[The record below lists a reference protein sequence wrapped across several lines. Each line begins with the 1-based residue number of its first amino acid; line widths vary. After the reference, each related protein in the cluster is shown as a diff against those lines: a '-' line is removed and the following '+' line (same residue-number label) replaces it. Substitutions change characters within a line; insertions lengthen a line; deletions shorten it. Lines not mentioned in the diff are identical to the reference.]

1 MSALRAFS
9 PSLPRRRPATT
20 TGSAPDGSPMLH
32 RLAAEKATGSFLR
45 ERGALHLSDGHVI
58 HAESPDTPDLEALLT
73 AGGALSPEEW
83 RQALD
88 EAGPEQRVG
97 RFLVDSGRFPEG
109 ALELCHLG
117 ALYDAAF
124 FVLGP
129 DGGGPARFRHGVAHW
144 MGAVR
149 PVPVGAVQRETSR
162 RRKLL
167 HEIWPEGEADTEP
180 LVRTRLPLDANVP
193 RRQRAVLEHVDGVCT
208 AADISRLLGR
218 PAFHTLVDVRRLAAA
233 GIVTPARRPPPPPR
247 PPRPPR
253 PDTAPAPPPGTSA
266 GPDVSLLRRL
276 RKALE
281 AL

>member
-1 MSALRAFS
+1 MSASRALA

-20 TGSAPDGSPMLH
+20 ADSASADSPMLH
-32 RLAAEKATGSFLR
+32 RLAAEKATGSFMR
-45 ERGALHLSDGHVI
+45 ERGTLHLADGHVI
-58 HAESPDTPDLEALLT
+58 HAESPETPDLGLLLT
-73 AGGALSPEEW
+73 AGGALSAEEW

-124 FVLGP
+124 FVLAP
-129 DGGGPARFRHGVAHW
+129 GGGPARFRYGVAHW

-149 PVPVGAVQRETSR
+149 PVPVGAVQREASR
-162 RRKLL
+162 RRELL

-180 LVRTRLPLDANVP
+180 LVRTPRPLDANVP

-208 AADISRLLGR
+208 VADISRLLGR

-233 GIVTPARRPPPPPR
+233 GIVAPTRR
-247 PPRPPR
+247 PPRPG
-253 PDTAPAPPPGTSA
+253 TGAAPPPDTSVA
-266 GPDVSLLRRL
+266 TSTGPDPSLLRRL
-276 RKALE
+276 RNALE
-281 AL
+281 GL